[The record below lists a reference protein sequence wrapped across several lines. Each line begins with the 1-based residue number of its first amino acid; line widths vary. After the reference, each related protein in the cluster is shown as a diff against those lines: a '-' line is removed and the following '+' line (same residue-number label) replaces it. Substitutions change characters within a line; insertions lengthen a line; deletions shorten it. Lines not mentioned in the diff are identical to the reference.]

1 MPRAARRGCTRRRP
15 ATWPGRSTASA
26 TAGYDAA
33 VYGSAIVVA
42 IGRRGALVLDRATF
56 KFDPTANPYLVD
68 KWWANTE
75 GVFAVADDP
84 AAAAQPDVQASR
96 RLSRA

>member
-1 MPRAARRGCTRRRP
+1 MGD
-15 ATWPGRSTASA
+15 G
-26 TAGYDAA
+26 GYDVAI
-33 VYGSAIVVA
+33 YGSAIVVA
-42 IGRRGALVLDRATF
+42 IGRRGALVLDRASF

-84 AAAAQPDVQASR
+84 RRGLATSR
-96 RLSRA
+96 QRRRSRA